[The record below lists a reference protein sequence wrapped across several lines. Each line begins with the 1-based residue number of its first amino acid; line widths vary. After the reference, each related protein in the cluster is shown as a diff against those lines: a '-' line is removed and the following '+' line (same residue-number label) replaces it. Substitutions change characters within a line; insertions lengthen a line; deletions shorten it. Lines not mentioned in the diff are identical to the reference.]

1 MQVHRLENKYW
12 QAGIL
17 PEKGGSILFGRIRF
31 SGIYVDVIRPT
42 PGPDFASPGSF
53 LMLPWANRIRD
64 GVLRFDGETYQL
76 QTTKDDGT
84 ARHGDV
90 RKRPWQVDEK
100 SETSITLSIRS
111 TDFDDF
117 NFPFALSAQATYA
130 LEDAD
135 FLWRVTLTNEDDRP
149 FPAGFGFHPYFQHTG
164 DNMPLVQ
171 IPCDH
176 HFELTNS
183 LADAAPVPVPERLD
197 FRKPRAI
204 PADVQYDD
212 LLTGCDSTKPIR
224 LLYRAWNVEV
234 QMLADKIFKHVIL
247 FAAPDGTVAV
257 EPQTNA
263 NDGFNLYAN
272 GIDGSGVFVVKPG
285 ASITGEVRLRIV
297 AG

>member
-1 MQVHRLENKYW
+1 
-12 QAGIL
+12 
-17 PEKGGSILFGRIRF
+17 
-31 SGIYVDVIRPT
+31 
-42 PGPDFASPGSF
+42 
-53 LMLPWANRIRD
+53 
-64 GVLRFDGETYQL
+64 
-76 QTTKDDGT
+76 
-84 ARHGDV
+84 
-90 RKRPWQVDEK
+90 K